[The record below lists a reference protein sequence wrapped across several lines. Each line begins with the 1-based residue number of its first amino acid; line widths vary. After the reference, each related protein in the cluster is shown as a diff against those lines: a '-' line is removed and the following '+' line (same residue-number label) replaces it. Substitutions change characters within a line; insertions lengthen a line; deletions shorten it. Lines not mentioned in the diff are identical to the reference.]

1 MAAIVATND
10 IEGAPKNSEQPA
22 ETIPGSARFTN
33 SEEDKELAPDQIPFE
48 QDIPTE
54 EVREDCKFVTI
65 KRMQSLND
73 DGIYRCKQL
82 N

>member
-65 KRMQSLND
+65 
-73 DGIYRCKQL
+73 
-82 N
+82 